1 MANLREFTHFIHE
14 ASDVVLESLS
24 DTLQLPKE
32 KRLWHFHN
40 IDQPSPSIL
49 RLLKYH
55 PQPVEE
61 RGVPHISHTDM
72 GAITFLFT
80 RQPGLQVLSSDG
92 KWTWVAPRE
101 NCAIVN
107 VGDMLAMLT
116 SDVLR
121 SCPHRVGPLPGQAMP
136 VRYSFAYMVRAASDT
151 YLAPL
156 LQSGPNPDEA
166 QQTYYTCLAWLK
178 KKYGVLRLDTYE
190 KSEDWMLTGRK
201 TEAAAV

>member
-1 MANLREFTHFIHE
+1 
-14 ASDVVLESLS
+14 
-24 DTLQLPKE
+24 
-32 KRLWHFHN
+32 
-40 IDQPSPSIL
+40 
-49 RLLKYH
+49 
-55 PQPVEE
+55 
-61 RGVPHISHTDM
+61 M
-72 GAITFLFT
+72 GTITFLFT
-80 RQPGLQVLSSDG
+80 RQPGLQVLSSDE

-136 VRYSFAYMVRAASDT
+136 VRYSFAYMVRAGSDT

-156 LQSGPNPDEA
+156 QSTGVPKTKADEA
-166 QQTYYTCLAWLK
+166 ETYFTCLAWLK